1 MIKMFI
7 NNEEV
12 VSQNEFT
19 INEEML
25 SASST
30 ILNNCYPKS
39 WELDKDY
46 VSRFYYP
53 KDYSK
58 FELINE
64 GNEVILSVSGTSP
77 QFETN
82 EEKEWQN
89 FTIYGKTIQNGTPS
103 PYEKQEFINVGKYNN
118 LTNKYDIEII
128 TQDINGNSKNNVYTL
143 DKPLRSFNG
152 INDSLYAD
160 KNNIIIE
167 RNVGSVIFDGTENW
181 RVNTDGDITNGVSM
195 ELTLSNQ
202 EVVKCDY
209 FEFIEYDN
217 VTSSSLNFI
226 TFDEN
231 HLILNIDKT
240 LLSSPNIAG
249 FKSWLLT
256 NNVEMQYLLNST
268 SITTLTNDEM
278 PITYNGINNIELSI
292 GNITTVI
299 DIRYYK
305 RQYDVLFAG
314 IVKNS
319 GDISLNPRYPHYC
332 SLQILDYK
340 TFLSESDTLDY
351 VINNKTIAEAI
362 SMVVSSVADYG
373 FIVGNIN
380 ISSANDII
388 GAYST
393 LNKTAYDVLQYL
405 ADISGSRWR
414 ARYIDS
420 DTMAIDFYDPDTL
433 PQANNI
439 EYTKAYWE
447 SNNIVDLKFSYG
459 TRDYRNKQI
468 ILSNEVYGSIDYTEV
483 LLSNGYNTS
492 FITQQNVGIVKSVTV
507 NGVEKDVISQK
518 EKELGA
524 DADFYYTPGKNIVES
539 ANSYTAGTQIAINYT
554 PLVKGRQIVY
564 NDEEVTRI
572 ATQTNTLGVI
582 SRYESRNDIVSSQEL
597 QQIGET
603 YIEYKGKAEVILTL
617 TTQNNDLYNIG
628 EVVYF
633 NAPIEE
639 LQQKYMVKSKKI
651 EYVVIKNVVNL
662 FYVYELTSSFNS
674 EKAINYFDNQRNKA
688 QGNIQEGE
696 SITRNIDI
704 NNSAVIIWNNPTI
717 EEISVTVDGNNALNS
732 VLNSPFIE

>member
-39 WELDKDY
+39 WEFDKDY

-64 GNEVILSVSGTSP
+64 GNEVILSISGTSP

-103 PYEKQEFINVGKYNN
+103 PYEKQEFVNVGKYNN

-128 TQDINGNSKNNVYTL
+128 TQDINGNSKNNVYKL

-152 INDSLYAD
+152 INDTLYAD

-167 RNVGSVIFDGTENW
+167 RNVGSVIIDGTENW

-195 ELTLSNQ
+195 ELTISNQ

-268 SITTLTNDEM
+268 SITTLTNNEM

-362 SMVVSSVADYG
+362 GMVVSSVSDYG
-373 FIVGNIN
+373 FIVGNID

-414 ARYIDS
+414 ARYVDS

-433 PQANNI
+433 PQASNI

-492 FITQQNVGIVKSVTV
+492 FITQQNVGIVNSVTV

-539 ANSYTAGTQIAINYT
+539 ASSYTAGTQIAINYT